1 MRDWLHLRT
10 NNNHTMTES
19 EAIRAQ
25 HSVRKYTD
33 KTIEADKVATIRLA
47 IENINA
53 QSGLNIQLVLEEH
66 NGHLHQFVMSDTDD
80 VTAVEIGYK
89 LDTPVEN
96 NLYEY
101 ITEQSL

>member
-1 MRDWLHLRT
+1 LTAISKSTRT
-10 NNNHTMTES
+10 KQSDDVQTAVNSVSRGIIMPLF
-19 EAIRAQ
+19 
-25 HSVRKYTD
+25 VRKNKDD
-33 KTIEADKVATIRLA
+33 KTSKEFYFLGTVR
-47 IENINA
+47 
-53 QSGLNIQLVLEEH
+53 H
-66 NGHLHQFVMSDTDD
+66 NGYLEQFVMNGTDG

>member
-1 MRDWLHLRT
+1 
-10 NNNHTMTES
+10 MTPLCENG
-19 EAIRAQ
+19 
-25 HSVRKYTD
+25 SVTVR
-33 KTIEADKVATIRLA
+33 
-47 IENINA
+47 
-53 QSGLNIQLVLEEH
+53 H
-66 NGHLHQFVMSDTDD
+66 NGHLEQFVMNGTDG